1 MTVNRIK
8 YIQLVLLLA
17 FAFIKVNAQ
26 EYSSLE
32 LEEIGSLLKSN
43 PIKHYSCKDPKTGA
57 ITHLGLSLFT
67 QQYDYPYNDVLK
79 FVERFALH
87 AQLLN
92 TTEQKLL
99 LSDKKVK
106 ITPMKLE
113 PADSLS
119 KLEIQADGQ
128 RIYINWSHCRVS
140 FPQEFNLIYGLNK
153 KESDNYFRESL
164 LKFYNSSIVNESDN
178 KKRIP
183 IVTPYDS
190 TAYYVKEGVNYIIHE
205 VNTNQFYVKSKGDTL
220 RPLYTEKYAAESVV
234 NIMQQIVSSD
244 EFVLNI
250 CQNLYGYKKVNFS
263 IPLKSFSDFCAS
275 SGCTPYVG
283 IEEETEAYVKA
294 VVVYRNEFFGYNH
307 LLYVEVPR
315 IVLKEQKGSIKAFLY
330 CYIPTHNLKER
341 L

>member
-1 MTVNRIK
+1 MIVNRLK

-17 FAFIKVNAQ
+17 FAFVKVNAQ

-32 LEEIGSLLKSN
+32 LEEIGSLLKSH
-43 PIKHYSCKDPKTGA
+43 PIQHYSCKDSETGA
-57 ITHLGLSLFT
+57 ITHLGLSLFP
-67 QQYDYPYNDVLK
+67 QQYDYPYNEVLK

-92 TTEQKLL
+92 TPDLILL

-106 ITPMKLE
+106 MTPVKLE
-113 PADSLS
+113 PVDSLS

-128 RIYINWSHCRVS
+128 RISIAWSHCKVS

-153 KESDNYFRESL
+153 KESDDYFRESL
-164 LKFYNSSIVNESDN
+164 LKFKKSSMIRNSDN
-178 KKRIP
+178 QNRIP

-205 VNTNQFYVKSKGDTL
+205 VNTNKFYVKSTDDTL

-244 EFVLNI
+244 KFILNV
-250 CQNLYGYKKVNFS
+250 CQNLYGYKKTNFS
-263 IPLKSFSDFCAS
+263 IPLKTFSDYCS
-275 SGCTPYVG
+275 MLGCTPYVG
-283 IEEETEAYVKA
+283 IEEETEDYVKA

-307 LLYVEVPR
+307 LLNVEVPR
-315 IVLKEQKGSIKAFLY
+315 IVLKEQKGTIKAFLY